1 MSLKEK
7 IAEDLKEA
15 MREKDILRVNTLR
28 MIIAAIKNYE
38 VEKMRQASD
47 DDVMVVLTKEAKRR
61 KEAIEEY
68 EKYGRS
74 DLAEKEKRE
83 LEIIES
89 YLPKQLTEEEIR
101 EIVMKTIEEV
111 GATSIRDLGKVMGA
125 VMPKLKGKAD
135 GKLVNNIVREML
147 ESL

>member
-15 MREKDILRVNTLR
+15 MKGKDILRVNTLR

-47 DDVMVVLTKEAKRR
+47 DDVVVVLSREAKKR

-68 EKYGRS
+68 EKYGRN

-89 YLPKQLTEEEIR
+89 CLPKQLTEEEIR

-111 GATSIRDLGKVMGA
+111 GATSIKDLGKVMSV
-125 VMPKLKGKAD
+125 VMPRLKGKAD